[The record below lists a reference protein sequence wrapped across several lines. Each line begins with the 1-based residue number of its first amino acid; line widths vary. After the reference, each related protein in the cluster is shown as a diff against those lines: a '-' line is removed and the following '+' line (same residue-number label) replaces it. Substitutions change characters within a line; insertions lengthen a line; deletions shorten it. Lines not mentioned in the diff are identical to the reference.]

1 MPNHS
6 GMKRMRIAAVVLT
19 VVAVG
24 TMLPAPATGAAKDM
38 VAARTKFFGAANVA
52 ADGSVRSDKVI
63 LSWFSTSSF
72 AAAFNGHVVFLD
84 AWKIRGSVNN
94 DYVPTTTKEL
104 IALNPEYIFIGHGD
118 FDHAADL
125 GEIAAGTGATVVG
138 SPEHCEIARSQ
149 SGDDSIECVEAA
161 PEGAPPGL
169 RKDLK
174 LLPGVGISA
183 VTHVHSSVE
192 QYEGDRTPCP
202 PIWNAQDTLNYPP
215 SPEDLMSMTT
225 WGTTRGANILYQFRV
240 KDFALTWHDTSG
252 KIEEDAPEAVK
263 AIESLPQTD
272 VHTGPVLAFGQVTNC
287 MRSLGQYIRA
297 LRPQIY
303 TPNHHDNFVAVAGD
317 NAKDLEPY
325 VRDEIAR
332 IPKKI
337 RPELVYTYDPEAYI
351 RPELFTYKVNDPRWK

>member
-1 MPNHS
+1 MGLRKIS
-6 GMKRMRIAAVVLT
+6 IGLAAI
-19 VVAVG
+19 VAVASL
-24 TMLPAPATGAAKDM
+24 LPAPASGADKDL
-38 VAARTKFFGAANVA
+38 VAARRKFFGAANVA
-52 ADGSVRSDKVI
+52 VDGSVRSDRVI

-72 AAAFNGHVVFLD
+72 AAAFNGHVVLLD
-84 AWKIRGSVNN
+84 AWRIRGSVSS
-94 DYVPTTTKEL
+94 DYVPTTTEEL
-104 IALNPEYIFIGHGD
+104 IALDPEYIFIGHGD

-125 GEIAAGTGATVVG
+125 GELAAGTGASVVG

-161 PEGAPPGL
+161 PEASPPGFVKEL
-169 RKDLK
+169 R
-174 LLPGVGISA
+174 LLPGVGITA
-183 VTHVHSSVE
+183 VTHVHSSIE
-192 QYEGDRTPCP
+192 SYEGDRTPCP
-202 PIWNAQDTLNYPP
+202 PIWNPQDTASYPP

-252 KIEEDAPEAVK
+252 KIEEDAPAAVK
-263 AIESLPQTD
+263 AIESLPPTD

-297 LRPQIY
+297 LRPTIY

-332 IPKKI
+332 IPKKT
-337 RPELVYTYDPEAYI
+337 RPELAYTYDPTDYL
-351 RPELFTYKVNDPRWK
+351 RPELFTYKINDPRWK